1 MSVITLS
8 NQKGGIGKT
17 TLSFNL
23 AKGLAARG
31 KRVLAVD
38 HDPQANLTSSFLK
51 DPEHTLKAKVNTFYS
66 EDALQVEPQQ
76 LEPNL
81 FLIGAD
87 IHLAKVAE
95 SDFEVIFKLRE
106 GLEPLTKEF
115 DVIIVDGLPSFG
127 YLHMA
132 ALNAADYVL
141 IPVKPAPYALS
152 GLKDLFDTIERIQKR
167 LNPKLEVAGI
177 ILNLVETTVIA
188 QQLEEVLREQYESLV
203 LKTKIKKAVRL
214 EESPAFYQS
223 VMEYQPES
231 KTATEITA
239 LIDEVMERVNL

>member
-1 MSVITLS
+1 MSIITLS

-17 TLSFNL
+17 TLTFNL
-23 AKGLAARG
+23 AKGLAAKG

-38 HDPQANLTSSFLK
+38 HDPQANLTSSFLN
-51 DPEHTLKAKVNTFYS
+51 DPERNLKAKVNAFYS
-66 EDALQVEPQQ
+66 ADAKQLEPQQ

-95 SDFEVIFKLRE
+95 SDFEVIFKLQE
-106 GLEPLTKEF
+106 GLEALTKEF
-115 DVIIVDGLPSFG
+115 DVVLVDGLPSFG

-167 LNPKLEVAGI
+167 LNPKLAVAGI
-177 ILNLVETTVIA
+177 VLNLVETTVIA
-188 QQLEEVLREQYESLV
+188 KQLEEVLREQYDSLV
-203 LKTKIKKAVRL
+203 LKTKIRKAIRL
-214 EESPAFYQS
+214 EESPAFHQS

-231 KTATEITA
+231 KTATEIIA
-239 LIDEVMERVNL
+239 LIDEVIERVKL

>member
-17 TLSFNL
+17 TLTFNL

-51 DPEHTLKAKVNTFYS
+51 DPDQTLKAKVNSFYS
-66 EDALQVEPQQ
+66 EEALQIEPQQ

-95 SDFEVIFKLRE
+95 GDFEVIFKLRE
-106 GLEPLTKEF
+106 GLEPLAKEF
-115 DVIIVDGLPSFG
+115 EVILVDGLPSFG

-167 LNPKLEVAGI
+167 LNPKLAVAGI
-177 ILNLVETTVIA
+177 VLNLVETTVIA

-203 LKTKIKKAVRL
+203 LKTKISKAVRL

-223 VMEYQPES
+223 VMEYQPDS
-231 KTATEITA
+231 KTAAEITA
-239 LIDEVMERVNL
+239 LMAEILERVKL